1 MEATLLQPFPKERR
15 ASRATAAGPPS
26 PRSAEPR
33 QRPQVRPGQPSR
45 STPGRGTPQRPCAA
59 GEPGGGREEGPGRRG
74 GSAGRL
80 VPGGKFEGRQAAGRR
95 HGGAGRPGGGQ
106 PALIGGGT
114 GMEGERGPG
123 GPSESGP
130 SEAFAQL
137 WADVMGILVSAAPP
151 RVPAAPAAPGPRLAA
166 APLRSA
172 RSESCAALRA
182 ARVALRGKPRVER
195 RSRSRRAP
203 CSRRAPS
210 GAARSMGPLCPV
222 RLRPR
227 GSRAVRAAGR
237 SLLRAGSEC
246 GARVRSKTS
255 ADVLEVLLL
264 VAFQRCG
271 ATGTESCL
279 SASRANVL
287 SRCASLSALND
298 QPMGLKGAKRNPA
311 WKTAV
316 ECNRW

>member
-1 MEATLLQPFPKERR
+1 MEATVLQPFPKERR

-59 GEPGGGREEGPGRRG
+59 GEPGGGREVGPGRRG

-166 APLRSA
+166 APLRAVGKLCGSA
-172 RSESCAALRA
+172 
-182 ARVALRGKPRVER
+182 G
-195 RSRSRRAP
+195 RSRRAP
-203 CSRRAPS
+203 GEAAR
-210 GAARSMGPLCPV
+210 GAALPEPAGAVLAAGAERSGPINGAIVPCEAAAAGLS
-222 RLRPR
+222 
-227 GSRAVRAAGR
+227 GSASGRAVAAT
-237 SLLRAGSEC
+237 C
-246 GARVRSKTS
+246 GERVRCPS
-255 ADVLEVLLL
+255 
-264 VAFQRCG
+264 
-271 ATGTESCL
+271 
-279 SASRANVL
+279 
-287 SRCASLSALND
+287 
-298 QPMGLKGAKRNPA
+298 
-311 WKTAV
+311 
-316 ECNRW
+316 